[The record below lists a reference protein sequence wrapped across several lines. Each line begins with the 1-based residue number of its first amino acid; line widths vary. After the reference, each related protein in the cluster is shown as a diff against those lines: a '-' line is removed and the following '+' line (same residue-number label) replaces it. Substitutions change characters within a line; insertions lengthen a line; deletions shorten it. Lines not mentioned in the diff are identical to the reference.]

1 MSDLND
7 DNTDDDVE
15 DSEHEVPEY
24 RVDEQTRSLIEVAL
38 NCLVTLSEAQINEEA
53 AESLV
58 AIADNL
64 AARFGIGRLDSEVHT
79 ADDGTEEIIF
89 KPQKG
94 LFSTDLEDDTDQD
107 TPQ

>member
-1 MSDLND
+1 MSDLNN
-7 DNTDDDVE
+7 DNDNDELE
-15 DSEHEVPEY
+15 DSEHELPEY
-24 RVDEQTRSLIEVAL
+24 EVDAETRSLIEVAL
-38 NCLVTLSEAQINEEA
+38 NCLVSLSEAQINEEA

-79 ADDGTEEIIF
+79 TDDGTEEIIF

-107 TPQ
+107 TQ